1 MPTKK
6 DSALKKKVIKPKKKT
21 TKKKK
26 VTKANK
32 PIVIITQ
39 KLPKEKCCT
48 DVKKSGEAYTVPFGF
63 ADLAGTRRL
72 GTEVTQKETE
82 VVKPIK
88 TMNEIPKVEKLIPKG
103 PLKIDEGILAKLNQT
118 KPSIPS
124 VADIEDEKPTFKYK
138 PISESFKPIKKSKNI
153 QVNIK
158 EPMKNLIILDEEE
171 ELQPLETEPLGEAN
185 ITKRKYDKSKAEQNK
200 AKLLSQLYNLL
211 VINDTEQN
219 ARNITE
225 SYKDQSN
232 KKIKEKINYEKQ
244 LVKKI

>member
-124 VADIEDEKPTFKYK
+124 VADIEDIKPTFKYK
-138 PISESFKPIKKSKNI
+138 PISESFKPIVNVPPKKDSKVKKVVIGIENKRMGQEDALARQI
-153 QVNIK
+153 EEAARQRQQTK
-158 EPMKNLIILDEEE
+158 LDYYNREMSNMPFYEEE
-171 ELQPLETEPLGEAN
+171 NIPSISEVQGIPLAEA
-185 ITKRKYDKSKAEQNK
+185 TVKEKRKYVKSGKYSKKPKPQ
-200 AKLLSQLYNLL
+200 
-211 VINDTEQN
+211 VIE
-219 ARNITE
+219 E
-225 SYKDQSN
+225 
-232 KKIKEKINYEKQ
+232 
-244 LVKKI
+244 